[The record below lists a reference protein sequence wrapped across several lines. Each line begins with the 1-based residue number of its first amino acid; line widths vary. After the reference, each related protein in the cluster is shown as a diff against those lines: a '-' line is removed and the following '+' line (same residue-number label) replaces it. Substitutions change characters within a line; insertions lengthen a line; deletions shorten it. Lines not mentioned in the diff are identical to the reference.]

1 MRQFLNWNEAIFKL
15 PHFDR
20 SWEITVMMDFARH
33 KHREWS
39 LIPRWMTLSLHHYRC
54 LRFTLDLFASIGNW
68 FDSVIGQQAR
78 SNRLVNGSVSQFSVQ
93 KLSFKYMAQLSLYLS
108 PFYFIC
114 YTCCPPWHTTQ
125 WSFVQQSWN
134 THFIPLEIHGA
145 RFLLILFSLRGAC
158 LSMQLTNICFHSCH
172 MSFGSEHRST
182 FDPGICSRSLLRT
195 CSFESVLNTFKRTS
209 S

>member
-1 MRQFLNWNEAIFKL
+1 MRQFLNCLISIVRGQL
-15 PHFDR
+15 R
-20 SWEITVMMDFARH
+20 SWWTLRVINT
-33 KHREWS
+33 REWS

-54 LRFTLDLFASIGNW
+54 LHFPLDLFASIGNW

-108 PFYFIC
+108 PFYFIYC
-114 YTCCPPWHTTQ
+114 TCCPPWRTTQ
-125 WSFVQQSWN
+125 RSFVQQSWN

-145 RFLLILFSLRGAC
+145 HFLLIPFSLRGAC
-158 LSMQLTNICFHSCH
+158 LSMQLTNICSHSCH

-182 FDPGICSRSLLRT
+182 FNPDISSRSLKNL
-195 CSFESVLNTFKRTS
+195 FFF
-209 S
+209 